1 MSGKLNPLM
10 DQKVV
15 EALNLFLFFV
25 FVLSLSLSL
34 LFLTFSVTFS
44 PCLSSSPSVSE
55 LAYLCPAGSGAVV
68 GALVL
73 AVLVVLLLLF
83 HLSTLSEI

>member
-25 FVLSLSLSL
+25 FVLSLSLSVIL
-34 LFLTFSVTFS
+34 NILCHFL
-44 PCLSSSPSVSE
+44 SVS
-55 LAYLCPAGSGAVV
+55 L
-68 GALVL
+68 
-73 AVLVVLLLLF
+73 
-83 HLSTLSEI
+83 